1 MCAGFLSLHAML
13 SCIVIAASFKYTLHR
28 SIANFSL
35 IYLMAKKEK
44 NYKNTLRHD

>member
-13 SCIVIAASFKYTLHR
+13 SIVIAASFKYTLHR

-35 IYLMAKKEK
+35 IYFMAKRKK
-44 NYKNTLRHD
+44 TTKIH